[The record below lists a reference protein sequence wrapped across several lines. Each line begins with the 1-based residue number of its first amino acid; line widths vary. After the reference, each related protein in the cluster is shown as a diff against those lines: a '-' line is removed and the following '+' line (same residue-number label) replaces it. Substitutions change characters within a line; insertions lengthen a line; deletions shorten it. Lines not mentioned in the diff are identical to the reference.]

1 MINNKNVPVRDGRE
15 TYEKPTI
22 TAVAFDTRD
31 VIMTSGDGLNE
42 KPSGNGDEFRW

>member
-1 MINNKNVPVRDGRE
+1 MINNKNMPGRDGRE
-15 TYEKPTI
+15 AYEKPTI

-31 VIMTSGDGLNE
+31 VIMTSGGLSE

>member
-15 TYEKPTI
+15 AYEKPMI
-22 TAVAFDTRD
+22 TTVAFDTHD
-31 VIMTSGDGLNE
+31 VIMTSGGLSE